1 LNSNLHKDNWIPL
14 SEASGYGPYS
24 SEYLRLLVR
33 HRKILARKIDDIR
46 YTTPEALGEYVRMRA
61 EVKALGRKKDADVIM
76 SEKAPIEN
84 WGYLLNFKNKDNES
98 EVKSETIDLPPP
110 HSLDRA
116 SHT

>member
-1 LNSNLHKDNWIPL
+1 
-14 SEASGYGPYS
+14 
-24 SEYLRLLVR
+24 
-33 HRKILARKIDDIR
+33 
-46 YTTPEALGEYVRMRA
+46 MRA

-76 SEKAPIEN
+76 SEKAPIKN